1 MTTVYII
8 KNKLDAI
15 SSQTTKD
22 NLKKAEES
30 LNKGIE
36 QEYKSREYDAYNLYQ
51 EYKNE
56 ESKSEGIVLFVSYVK
71 EGKSEIDGGVISS
84 EIESIYIGEASLK
97 EKTEVHKQCNI
108 RYLMKKKIDNKA
120 VIINLLDGPN
130 LSIMRDFRECSYVLI
145 SHSHMLM
152 KLIQDI
158 LIEPKKPEL
167 KENYAEVTDTYKLSP
182 YAQHNEQCKRMYGL
196 LEPVS
201 DRTEFQRDRERIVN
215 SRAFRRLVDKAQI
228 FSAEKGD
235 HYRTRMTH
243 TLEVNQIAKA
253 IASSLGLNIDLT
265 EAIALG
271 HDLGH
276 TPFGHQGE
284 RTLYKILSSKEWASV
299 FKIDENIYDKDMLGG
314 FKHNYQGVRVL
325 SKLEEKYV
333 DYPGLDI
340 SFQVLEG
347 ILKHTKLK
355 NADIDVFI
363 DSRFKEELHLDKEF
377 ATSLEGQAVAVADEI
392 AQRGHDIDDAV
403 TSGLITIDE
412 LMDALSTQNT
422 RNTQNTQKFNELYE
436 LLDMERQHILENKR
450 QYVDERELIV
460 GRFISCIV
468 GFFIKDVVKN
478 SKDNIEKYCENM
490 EISVFNK
497 RIVWFSDDKGTKYC
511 DFLEKIVNKRVIADS
526 EVARFDYNANEIICT
541 LFKTYYKNPKL
552 LHKGTLRKIYID
564 TLQHKNPKVSESAVD
579 LLNGNLDVINYEIKH
594 IINDEITDINDET
607 QKVIFEKRKILI
619 RNIVDYIAGMTDSYA
634 VREYEKIK

>member
-1 MTTVYII
+1 MGTVYII
-8 KNKLDAI
+8 KNKLDAAHPEVP
-15 SSQTTKD
+15 KE
-22 NLKKAEES
+22 NLKKADES
-30 LNKGIE
+30 LSKGIE
-36 QEYKSREYDAYNLYQ
+36 KEYFSRKYDAENLYK
-51 EYKNE
+51 EYGSG
-56 ESKSEGIVLFVSYVK
+56 ESTGIVLFISYVEK
-71 EGKSEIDGGVISS
+71 GERGVDCDNIHSD
-84 EIESIYIGEASLK
+84 IQSIHIGEAKLRKKSDK
-97 EKTEVHKQCNI
+97 DNQCDI
-108 RYLMKKKIDNKA
+108 VFLMKKKIDNKA
-120 VIINLLDGPN
+120 MIINLLDGPN
-130 LSIMRDFRECSYVLI
+130 LSVSSDFEDFSYVTI
-145 SHSHMLM
+145 SHSQMLI

-158 LIEPKKPEL
+158 LIQPKKPEL
-167 KENYAEVTDTYKLSP
+167 KSDYAKVIDTYQLSE

-196 LEPVS
+196 LEPVK
-201 DRTEFQRDRERIVN
+201 DRNEFQRDRERIVN
-215 SRAFRRLVDKAQI
+215 SKAFRRLVDKAQI

-253 IASSLGLNIDLT
+253 IASSLGLNVDLT

-284 RTLYKILSSKEWASV
+284 RTLYEILSSREWGRL
-299 FKIDENIYDKDMLGG
+299 FRINEQIYNKDMLGG
-314 FKHNYQGVRVL
+314 FKHNYQGIRVL

-363 DSRFKEELHLDKEF
+363 DPRFKEELHLDKAF
-377 ATSLEGQAVAVADEI
+377 AASLEGQVVAVADEI

-412 LMDALSTQNT
+412 LLDALS
-422 RNTQNTQKFNELYE
+422 TQKFNELYQ
-436 LLDMERQHILENKR
+436 LLDKERKNILENKR
-450 QYVDERELIV
+450 QYVDEQELIV

-468 GFFIKDVVKN
+468 GFFIKDVVEN
-478 SKDNIEKYCENM
+478 SQNKLSEYYEDM
-490 EISVFNK
+490 ESGVFNECL
-497 RIVWFSDDKGTKYC
+497 VWFSEAKGQKYC

-526 EVARFDYNANEIICT
+526 EVARFDYNANVIICT
-541 LFKTYYKNPKL
+541 LFEAYYNNPKL

-564 TLQHKNPKVSESAVD
+564 TLQHKNPGVSNSAVD
-579 LLNGNLDVINYEIKH
+579 LLNGNLEVINYELKH
-594 IINDEITDINDET
+594 ITKDELTDLNDEN